1 MKRFASLIFVFLMF
15 GLPFALAQDAGFEG
29 FEDMAMPEIGAGE
42 AAGIIGLMLGMGVV
56 MLLPL
61 IIIIALMIFFEWKVL
76 QKCGRSGALSLLL
89 LVPFG
94 GLVVLIMN
102 IIDMKKIGRGAGSI
116 VGILFIP
123 IIMLPIIAF
132 SKGGAAAAPLLDD
145 GLELDEAP
153 TSEAMNV
160 ANRRMA
166 ATDASR
172 TANAGTG
179 AFSGATAF
187 TIFACLG
194 LLIFIGVIV
203 LQTMEIL
210 YLDGTMDGNSIWP
223 PKP

>member
-42 AAGIIGLMLGMGVV
+42 AAGIIGLMLGM
-56 MLLPL
+56 
-61 IIIIALMIFFEWKVL
+61 
-76 QKCGRSGALSLLL
+76 
-89 LVPFG
+89 
-94 GLVVLIMN
+94 
-102 IIDMKKIGRGAGSI
+102 
-116 VGILFIP
+116 
-123 IIMLPIIAF
+123 LPIIAF

-145 GLELDEAP
+145 GLELDGAP

-172 TANAGTG
+172 AANASTG